1 MAGGII
7 DGVHIT
13 LSDMESYLQGLGQLG
28 KTPRTAPYTA
38 GHVSLSPSQVAA
50 AMHALGYSPAQI
62 NAAMSGNLP
71 GHPSGIAGALQA
83 VAGTTA
89 ALGPEAAP
97 ASGLAGFFGDLFSA
111 GSDAASAASDLPAGQ
126 PADAYAPT
134 ATDSTTPEST
144 TSDPTS
150 TSDPNLAPRALTPA
164 SSILAGDLNAI
175 LQDLKYGAIW
185 VGLVLL
191 GLGLIFE
198 GLSRNGAP
206 TPRPSTLIFSGAAA
220 E

>member
-62 NAAMSGNLP
+62 KAAMSGNLP
-71 GHPSGIAGALQA
+71 GHGSPVGSAFQGIAGTL
-83 VAGTTA
+83 A

-97 ASGLAGFFGDLFSA
+97 LSDLSGFAGDLFGAS
-111 GSDAASAASDLPAGQ
+111 SDAAGAAGDLPASTSTDT
-126 PADAYAPT
+126 PAA
-134 ATDSTTPEST
+134 
-144 TSDPTS
+144 TSDPTETGPS
-150 TSDPNLAPRALTPA
+150 LAQRALPA
-164 SSILAGDLNAI
+164 LGTSGALTGIWATISK
-175 LQDLKYGAIW
+175 DLKYAAIW
-185 VGLVLL
+185 VGLVML
-191 GLGLIFE
+191 GFGLIFE

-206 TPRPSTLIFSGAAA
+206 VPRPTTLLLAGAGA